1 MTTALTTTNNDGATL
16 LNIIQQAANQ
26 PDFDVAKMQQ
36 LMELKRDWD
45 RDRAAE
51 VYANALTNFQANC
64 PVVGKHRTATIASQK
79 GSYKYQ
85 FAGYEDV
92 MKQVKPLLNENK
104 IAISFSTAA
113 TDKGILATC
122 TLRVGTHAEKCTL
135 EVPIPSMNVNDTQKY
150 GAALSYA
157 KRYCLCAAL
166 NIVVGDEDDD
176 ASALAP
182 VATITEEQVVQLE
195 DWILSTDSDRAR
207 FLKAFSIEK
216 LSDLPAVKFQNA
228 IDAFKKK
235 QAGK

>member
-16 LNIIQQAANQ
+16 LSIIQQAATQ

-51 VYANALTNFQANC
+51 VFASALTSFQAKC
-64 PVVGKHRTATIASQK
+64 PVIGKYRTAKIVSKTG
-79 GSYKYQ
+79 GSYEYK

-92 MKQVKPLLNENK
+92 MKQVKPLLDENK
-104 IAISFSTAA
+104 IAVSFSTSA
-113 TDKGILATC
+113 TDKGIVATC
-122 TLRVGTHAEKCTL
+122 TLRVGTHSEKCTL
-135 EVPIPSMNVNDTQKY
+135 EVPIPAMNVNDTQKY

-176 ASALAP
+176 GSTLE
-182 VATITEEQVVQLE
+182 VQCVTEEQAIQLQE
-195 DWILSTDSDRAR
+195 
-207 FLKAFSIEK
+207 
-216 LSDLPAVKFQNA
+216 
-228 IDAFKKK
+228 
-235 QAGK
+235 